1 MPRPGPST
9 SCGRWCALT
18 SMLLYSLRVA
28 PPEKKKHVFLD
39 ISQMWQGAEALSQLT
54 TFINPRGCNSSSFK
68 RRRVQGGRSR
78 HQPWSPAALPG
89 ILRRGN
95 LKDLQRGLLDTHR
108 ERHYSVELEG
118 GCDKDVEKKETDLA
132 LAGDTKIKTVQKLSR
147 NFSCWSKTF
156 QTIWKFSRLF
166 GNFSSYAIS
175 SRSDAGLTKV
185 ILSLGWCLNKLEE
198 CGINFSNGDLWRHFV
213 FLFCET
219 DLLLHSNSQGTG
231 GKEN

>member
-1 MPRPGPST
+1 MQ
-9 SCGRWCALT
+9 GR
-18 SMLLYSLRVA
+18 
-28 PPEKKKHVFLD
+28 
-39 ISQMWQGAEALSQLT
+39 
-54 TFINPRGCNSSSFK
+54 
-68 RRRVQGGRSR
+68 RSR